1 MKTYFKKTKDFF
13 YNLYKK
19 VYSFFWIGSFPNNPY
34 LRASD
39 AIEDG
44 LISFGMS
51 RLELREK
58 IGKPTT
64 IEQNAMGM
72 PVLKYMQSYK
82 GYTEW
87 WSFTFS
93 FDKKLLFYE
102 YENDQL
108 PPIEQW
114 WKIDKWKNPTKRYP
128 S

>member
-1 MKTYFKKTKDFF
+1 MKKKFKKILSFF
-13 YNLYKK
+13 YNMYKRI
-19 VYSFFWIGSFPNNPY
+19 YSFFWIGAFPGNPY
-34 LRASD
+34 EKACEALD
-39 AIEDG
+39 NG
-44 LISFGMS
+44 LVFPGMS
-51 RLELREK
+51 RQEFRE
-58 IGKPTT
+58 IAGKPTT

-93 FDKKLLFYE
+93 FEKKLLFYE

-108 PPIEQW
+108 PPEEEW

-128 S
+128 